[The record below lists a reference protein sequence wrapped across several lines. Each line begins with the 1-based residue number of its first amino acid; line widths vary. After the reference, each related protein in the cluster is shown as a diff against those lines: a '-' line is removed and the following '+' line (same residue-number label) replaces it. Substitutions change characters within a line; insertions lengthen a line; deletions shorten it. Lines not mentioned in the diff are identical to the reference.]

1 MNLRIVGRDNV
12 PAGITCGFRQEQ
24 APALQHW
31 VLLYIARVSNGTMWA
46 SSPTDFLVQSI
57 NKIILDIFP
66 EGIFGF
72 IAAAV
77 GKAEQGTAIIQNQIC
92 LKIYLVAL
100 QDTSKTLPKIF
111 RNAGRS
117 KPLPYIIGYLFY
129 GRSKPP
135 PYIIGYLFYGRSK
148 PLPYN
153 LGYLFLWQG
162 CHIVGAIHES
172 PICQ

>member
-1 MNLRIVGRDNV
+1 MGFGQLFNKIILNLRIVGRDNV

-57 NKIILDIFP
+57 NKIIFNLLP

-92 LKIYLVAL
+92 LKFYLVAL
-100 QDTSKTLPKIF
+100 QDTSKTLPKTF
-111 RNAGRS
+111 RNIGRS
-117 KPLPYIIGYLFY
+117 KPLPYDV
-129 GRSKPP
+129 R
-135 PYIIGYLFYGRSK
+135 
-148 PLPYN
+148 
-153 LGYLFLWQG
+153 YLFLWQM

-172 PICQ
+172 PVCQYAKKERSEDLSFIIN